1 MTAPSSTSFLR
12 PDIGQS
18 FEEFDLV
25 AERMGYVGAQVLRPF
40 DTQLQTANFSKIP
53 VEELLKDTKTER
65 APGSGYNR
73 DKYTFEQ
80 DSYACVENGAEEP
93 VDDRERQM
101 YAYSFDIER
110 ISAERA
116 MNRVLRDL
124 EKKVAAAV
132 FNTSTWTGASLT
144 TAVGTRWST
153 AASCTPV
160 ADVLGALNSVRASSG
175 MLPNAVIMSWN
186 VWRLLQSA
194 SSIIQQLIY
203 SGTEDPKMVTTQQ
216 LAALFHV
223 EQVIV
228 AGGVKN
234 TAKEGKAASISDI
247 WSDDFV
253 MVAKLSTS
261 TDLREACIGRLFHF
275 TADGSSSGGTV
286 EQYRDESVRSDIMRV
301 RMDYH
306 AKIIHPQC
314 GHLLSNITA

>member
-25 AERMGYVGAQVLRPF
+25 AERMGFVGPRVLPVF
-40 DTQLQTANFSKIP
+40 DTMLQTSNFSKIP

-65 APGSGYNR
+65 APGAGYNR
-73 DKYTFEQ
+73 DKYSFEQ
-80 DSYACVENGAEEP
+80 DNYACIENGAEEP
-93 VDDRERQM
+93 VDDRERAM

-124 EKKVAAAV
+124 EKKIAAKV
-132 FNTSTWTGASLT
+132 FNTTTWTGSSLT
-144 TAVGTRWST
+144 TSVGTRWST
-153 AASCTPV
+153 SATCTPID
-160 ADVLGALNSVRASSG
+160 DVLAAHNSVRTSSG

-186 VWRLLQSA
+186 VWRLLQQCDQ
-194 SSIIQQLIY
+194 IVQQLIY
-203 SGTEDPKMVTTQQ
+203 SGTEDPKQVTTNQ

-223 EQVIV
+223 DQVIV

-234 TAKEGKAASISDI
+234 TAIEGQAASISDI
-247 WSDDFV
+247 WTDDYV
-253 MVAKLSTS
+253 MVAKLAT
-261 TDLREACIGRLFHF
+261 TNNLREPCIGRLFHF
-275 TADGSSSGGTV
+275 VADGSSAGGTV

-301 RMDYH
+301 RMDYD

-314 GHLLSNITA
+314 GHLLTNITA